1 MVWNLAAR
9 LRGGRHSRP
18 LFHDLRLSAIRNMM
32 RAGADPGV
40 AMKISGHRTRAVF
53 DHYNVTSE
61 QDIEAALLK
70 TEAYLD
76 TLPAKSR

>member
-1 MVWNLAAR
+1 
-9 LRGGRHSRP
+9 
-18 LFHDLRLSAIRNMM
+18 MM

-40 AMKISGHRTRAVF
+40 AMKISGHRTRAMF